1 MFPQPPVLPL
11 QQICSSLY
19 SAAAFAADFAV
30 TVAAGEPAITPHKFR
45 IRFGKKKWLGK
56 KWFGVLTV

>member
-1 MFPQPPVLPL
+1 MGW
-11 QQICSSLY
+11 CSY
-19 SAAAFAADFAV
+19 HFAV
-30 TVAAGEPAITPHKFR
+30 YLADDFAGEPAITPHKFR